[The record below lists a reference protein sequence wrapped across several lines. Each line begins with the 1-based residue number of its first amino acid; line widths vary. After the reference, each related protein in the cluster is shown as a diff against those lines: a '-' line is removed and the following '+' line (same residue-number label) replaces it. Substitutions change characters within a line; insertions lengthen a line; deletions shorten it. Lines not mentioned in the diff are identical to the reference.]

1 MKNFIAPNFIAPA
14 CHQRRHRPKA
24 TAQLPRLNRASR
36 HCIARSRL
44 PTPTHDIMKLKVVSR
59 SGKDLFPD
67 GLEVKDSVR
76 ARRTRTPNPAKSE
89 PG

>member
-1 MKNFIAPNFIAPA
+1 
-14 CHQRRHRPKA
+14 
-24 TAQLPRLNRASR
+24 
-36 HCIARSRL
+36 
-44 PTPTHDIMKLKVVSR
+44 MKLKVVSR

>member
-1 MKNFIAPNFIAPA
+1 MKNFNPNDMSALPW
-14 CHQRRHRPKA
+14 HRPKA
-24 TAQLPRLNRASR
+24 TAQLPRRLNRLSQ

-44 PTPTHDIMKLKVVSR
+44 PTPTHDTMKLKVVSR
-59 SGKDLFPD
+59 SGKALFPD

-76 ARRTRTPNPAKSE
+76 ARRTRAPNPAKSE